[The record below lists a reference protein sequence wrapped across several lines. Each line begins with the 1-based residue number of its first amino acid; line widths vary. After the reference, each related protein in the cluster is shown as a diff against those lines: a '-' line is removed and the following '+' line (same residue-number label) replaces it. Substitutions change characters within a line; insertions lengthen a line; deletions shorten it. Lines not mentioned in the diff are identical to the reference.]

1 MAVPGLLCSQ
11 WQEEEGE
18 VVKAGFPELVAESI
32 PAELAKTLGPGVL
45 ENETWPTVID
55 NEVKR
60 NR

>member
-1 MAVPGLLCSQ
+1 M
-11 WQEEEGE
+11 
-18 VVKAGFPELVAESI
+18 VKAGFPELVAESI
-32 PAELAKTLGPGVL
+32 PAELVRTLGPGVL